1 MEKDWRVF
9 ELRNFGGRF
18 IEKRGDLLTIFDEE
32 RGIIIH
38 YPEKTAVDLEKLEGD
53 IKKYVE
59 LKRKWGS
66 KYLEVYEEG
75 TEIVNASVIIAV
87 DHFGRERTVIM

>member
-9 ELRNFGGRF
+9 ALRNFEGRF
-18 IEKRGDLLTIFDEE
+18 IERRNGFLSVFDGEM
-32 RGIIIH
+32 GIIIH

-53 IKKYVE
+53 IRKYVE
-59 LKRKWGS
+59 LKKKWGS
-66 KYLEVYEEG
+66 KYLEVFTAG
-75 TEIVNASVIIAV
+75 TEIVNASVIVAV